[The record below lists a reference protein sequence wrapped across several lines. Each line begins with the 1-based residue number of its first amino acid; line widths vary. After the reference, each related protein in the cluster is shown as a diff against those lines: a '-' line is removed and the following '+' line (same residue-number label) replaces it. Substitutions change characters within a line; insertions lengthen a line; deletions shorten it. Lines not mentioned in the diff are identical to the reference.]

1 MVYRY
6 SWIAGV
12 AAIGLAF
19 WELSFLMRDSADGTP
34 WQVAILV
41 ATLLGAGITWT
52 AIAYRAH
59 AAITVTANVVAF
71 VFTVAWLVAPD
82 TLWAIF
88 PTIETWD
95 AVWFE
100 LSRALEIIRFG
111 VEPVRPVPGLVML
124 LAALFWTFGFL
135 LVGGLLNSRPFVAIL
150 TPLIVALQFVIID
163 RRPKGIAHLAVFLSV
178 VAFVLLAIRIDERDS
193 GAGRLRRV
201 SATTRPS
208 KRPSPAVGLL
218 VLSTVV
224 LALAAVGVAGSQVPS
239 DGLVPWRSPAGFSD
253 EYSGSVAYNPY
264 TDIKAGLISR
274 TNNPVF
280 RAKIEG
286 VDPALVRF
294 RTVTLDVYE
303 GGRWLTERVQV
314 FPLDEEP
321 WIEPSQEYRGLTE
334 RVVSTI
340 EIDNLSQPWLPA
352 PDTPVEVVGIRK
364 DDTNA
369 MRVRRIDGTVM
380 IPGDITYDGMQYQ
393 VLSDVPRYDGPTVAA
408 LALAEDGTLSPLFEV
423 AELNQEVLPDFQPL
437 PEAVELPDEEFWLDY
452 PEDEL
457 GTQFVA
463 LSESLVEG
471 LETNFEKAL
480 ALENYF
486 RDSGEFTYN
495 DRVPDEWVTSDVN
508 DWLTDEENPFAR
520 HGYCEQ
526 FATSMALMARA
537 VGVPSRV
544 VLGFTP
550 GEPIN
555 DDTVQVYDKN
565 AHSWVELWIPSYGWM
580 AFDPTPRANY
590 SAATA
595 NDTLESSLGFSPAA
609 YIEEIPSLTLVD
621 LGTADDIG
629 PDAGRFGDRDLVTNP
644 LGPGAGGGDTTSSG
658 FSLPDWA
665 LPVAV
670 FAGCIVIAA
679 LAAPVTQWWR
689 RRSLRR
695 RLASGD
701 ISAAWEDI
709 VDRLIDLREP
719 VDPAATPLEAA
730 EGIDD
735 AFVPLATTYSRSVYG
750 DDDQQAS
757 LVVTATE
764 DHDRAQSHLATR
776 YSRGERIV
784 ATYRP
789 SRLTRRWRTLR
800 RRFASRKQAKPG
812 QP

>member
-12 AAIGLAF
+12 AAIALAF

-34 WQVAILV
+34 WPVAILV

-59 AAITVTANVVAF
+59 AAITLVANVVAF
-71 VFTVAWLVAPD
+71 TLTVAWLIAPD
-82 TLWAIF
+82 TLWTIF

-135 LVGGLLNSRPFVAIL
+135 LVGGLLNSRPFVALL

-163 RRPKGIAHLAVFLSV
+163 RRPKSIAHLAVFVSV
-178 VAFVLLAIRIDERDS
+178 VAFGLLAIRIDERDN

-208 KRPSPAVGLL
+208 KRPSPAIGAL
-218 VLSTVV
+218 VLATVV
-224 LALAAVGVAGSQVPS
+224 LALVAVGVAGNQVPS
-239 DGLVPWRSPAGFSD
+239 DGLVTWRSPAGFSD

-274 TNNPVF
+274 TNNPLF
-280 RAKIEG
+280 RARIEG

-303 GGRWLTERVQV
+303 GGRWRTQRVQV

-321 WIEPSQEYRGLTE
+321 WIDPAQEYRGLTLP
-334 RVVSTI
+334 VVSTI
-340 EIDNLSQPWLPA
+340 EIDNLAQPWLPA
-352 PDTPVEVVGIRK
+352 PDTPVDVVGIRK

-369 MRVRRIDGTVM
+369 MRVRRLDGTVM
-380 IPGDITYDGMQYQ
+380 IPGDITYQGMQYQ
-393 VLSDVPRYDGPTVAA
+393 VASNVPRYDGPTVAA
-408 LALAEDGTLSPLFEV
+408 LALAEDGSLSPLFEI
-423 AELNQEVLPDFQPL
+423 AELNQEVLPDLKPL
-437 PEAVELPDEEFWLDY
+437 PEALELQDEEFWLDY

-495 DRVPDEWVTSDVN
+495 DQVPAEWVTGDVN
-508 DWLTDEENPFAR
+508 DWLTDDENPYAR
-520 HGYCEQ
+520 NGYCEQ

-565 AHSWVELWIPSYGWM
+565 AHSWVELWVPSYGWM

-590 SAATA
+590 AAPTA
-595 NDTLESSLGFSPAA
+595 NETLEASLGFSPAA
-609 YIEEIPSLTLVD
+609 YIEEIPALALLD
-621 LGTADDIG
+621 LGTEDDIG
-629 PDAGRFGDRDLVTNP
+629 PDSGRFGDRDPVTNP
-644 LGPGAGGGDTTSSG
+644 LGAGAGGGGTSDTG
-658 FSLPDWA
+658 FTPPDWA
-665 LPVAV
+665 LPVLAILGV
-670 FAGCIVIAA
+670 LAIAA
-679 LAAPVTQWWR
+679 LAAPATQWWR
-689 RRSLRR
+689 RRSLRK
-695 RLASGD
+695 RLSDGD

-709 VDRLIDLREP
+709 VDRLVDLNEP
-719 VDPAATPLEAA
+719 IDPAATPLEAA
-730 EGIDD
+730 EAIDA
-735 AFVPLATTYSRSVYG
+735 AFVPLAATYSRSLYG
-750 DDDQQAS
+750 DEEQAAA
-757 LVVTATE
+757 LVTIATE
-764 DHDRAQSHLATR
+764 DHDRAQSHLTTR

-789 SRLTRRWRTLR
+789 SRLTRRWRALR
-800 RRFASRKQAKPG
+800 QRLTPG
-812 QP
+812 K

>member
-19 WELSFLMRDSADGTP
+19 WELSFLMRDSVDGTP

-59 AAITVTANVVAF
+59 AAITITANVVAF
-71 VFTVAWLVAPD
+71 VFVVSWLIAPE

-88 PTIETWD
+88 PTMETWD

-100 LSRALEIIRFG
+100 LSRAFEIIRYG

-124 LAALFWTFGFL
+124 LAALFWTLGFL
-135 LVGGLLNSRPFVAIL
+135 LVGGLLNARPFVAIL

-163 RRPKGIAHLAVFLSV
+163 RRPKGIAHLAIFVSI
-178 VAFVLLAIRIDERDS
+178 VAFALLAIRIDERDS

-201 SATTRPS
+201 SATTRPT
-208 KRPSPAVGLL
+208 KRPSPAIGFL

-224 LALAAVGVAGSQVPS
+224 LSLVAVGVVGNQVPS

-264 TDIKAGLISR
+264 TTIRSQVISR
-274 TNNPVF
+274 TNNPLF
-280 RAKIEG
+280 RARIEG
-286 VDPALVRF
+286 VDPAVVRF

-303 GGRWLTERVQV
+303 GGRWRTDRVQV

-321 WIEPSQEYRGLTE
+321 WIDPAQEYRGLTVP
-334 RVVSTI
+334 VVSTI
-340 EIDNLSQPWLPA
+340 EIDNLAQPWLPA
-352 PDTPVEVVGIRK
+352 PDTPVDVVGIRR

-369 MRVRRIDGTVM
+369 MRVRRLDGSVM

-423 AELNQEVLPDFQPL
+423 AEQNQEVLPDLQPL
-437 PEAVELPDEEFWLDY
+437 PEPLELQDEDFWLEY
-452 PEDEL
+452 PDDEL

-463 LSESLVEG
+463 VSESVVEG

-480 ALENYF
+480 AIENYF

-495 DRVPDEWVTSDVN
+495 DQVPAEWSTGDVN
-508 DWLTDEENPFAR
+508 AWLTDEENPFVR
-520 HGYCEQ
+520 QGYCEQ

-555 DDTVQVYDKN
+555 DDTVQVYDRN

-590 SAATA
+590 SA
-595 NDTLESSLGFSPAA
+595 DTVNETLADSLGFSPAA
-609 YIEEIPSLTLVD
+609 YIEDIPSLALVD
-621 LGTADDIG
+621 LGTDEDIG
-629 PDAGRFGDRDLVTNP
+629 PDAGRFGDRNPATSP
-644 LGPGAGGGDTTSSG
+644 LGAGAGGGGDSDSG

-665 LPVAV
+665 LPVLLV
-670 FAGCIVIAA
+670 LAGVTAA
-679 LAAPVTQWWR
+679 ILAAPVTQWFR
-689 RRSLRR
+689 RRTFRR
-695 RLASGD
+695 RLAKGD

-709 VDRLIDLREP
+709 VDRLVDLQEP
-719 VDPAATPLEAA
+719 VDPAATPIEAA
-730 EGIDD
+730 ESIDT
-735 AFVPLATTYSRSVYG
+735 AFVPLASTYSRSLYG
-750 DDDQQAS
+750 NGGETQA
-757 LVVTATE
+757 LVDEATE
-764 DHDRAQSHLATR
+764 DHDRAQAHLTTR
-776 YSRGERIV
+776 YSRGERIM

-789 SRLTRRWRTLR
+789 SRITRRWKSLR
-800 RRFASRKQAKPG
+800 RRFSRK
-812 QP
+812 